1 MADQPTAP
9 LLLEVARSTLL
20 DLLPQ
25 VDEVHHYALRMV
37 ANALAIAG
45 REITATDGSALDCE
59 ALRLRMT
66 LRDGAA
72 GDVPRQR
79 ELHAALLALTRA
91 RLTVSNPK
99 LLGAMALGNRP

>member
-9 LLLEVARSTLL
+9 LLLDVARSALL

-25 VDEVHHYALRMV
+25 VDAAHHYVLRMV

-45 REITATDGSALDCE
+45 REMAATDGEALDRE
-59 ALRLRMT
+59 ALRLHAAV
-66 LRDGAA
+66 RDGTA
-72 GDVPRQR
+72 GDAARQR

-91 RLTVSNPK
+91 RLLVSNPK
-99 LLGAMALGNRP
+99 LLGVAAHGNGR